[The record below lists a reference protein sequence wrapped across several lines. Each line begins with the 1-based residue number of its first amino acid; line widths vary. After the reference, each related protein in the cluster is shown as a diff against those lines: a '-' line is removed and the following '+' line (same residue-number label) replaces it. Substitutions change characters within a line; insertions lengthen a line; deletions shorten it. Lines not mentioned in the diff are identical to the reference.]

1 MPSDP
6 FRSTASPRSCDGSGN
21 DRPLRSVP
29 TIDAEEPL
37 PATALRFSETVR
49 TVIALARRGRLRPP
63 VFRSPPGLAQVDRSI
78 RRRPNGTV
86 VVAVRRAGRPLAA
99 VQADVIEGVVVA
111 NELDRERADHFRR
124 AAWDQLAGTA
134 TPATDPPV
142 RSARADRRTPPARPD
157 RHTPPASRVA

>member
-6 FRSTASPRSCDGSGN
+6 SRPTASPRSCDGPRN

-29 TIDAEEPL
+29 AINSADPL

-49 TVIALARRGRLRPP
+49 SVIALARRGRLRPP
-63 VFRSPPGLAQVDRSI
+63 VFRSPPGLEQVDRSI

-111 NELDRERADHFRR
+111 NSLDRERADHFRR

-134 TPATDPPV
+134 TPAGPP
-142 RSARADRRTPPARPD
+142 RARPD